1 MIRETFVIP
10 YLRRNLSDMLHCL
23 LKDVS
28 VIPVVNLILDIL
40 TRFVR
45 LQLKSLSKGGL
56 RVRR

>member
-1 MIRETFVIP
+1 
-10 YLRRNLSDMLHCL
+10 MLHCL